1 VSKRKN
7 NGNKQKKL
15 EQANV
20 EAASQAAQEAVA
32 VVEATPLS
40 VTEPVPE
47 QVLVAETI
55 SEETED
61 KETGPEEASASD
73 VEVSEEQARPGGE
86 RREIVRSASLV
97 MLGNLGS
104 SLMGMVRQIV
114 VAGTGAGVS
123 GPFFAAL
130 TPAQNF
136 NDFLI
141 NGSVSGALIPTFNDY
156 AAPEKR
162 EELRRIVFT
171 IVNLILLITIL
182 SSVAFFF
189 LAPWLF
195 DTFLASGYTAA
206 NKALTIRYSQ
216 IIFFSLVGLGPF
228 AVLLSALY
236 ALKEFGW
243 PAFATA
249 SYHMG
254 IIVGAVVGGII
265 GNHFFGTY
273 GIALGVLLG
282 VVGEIALLIPGM
294 RNQHFRYKLV
304 LDLKHPALRRILLL
318 YAPVAFSYLITSAL
332 ALFDQ
337 SLATSAPCAM
347 WVQGVKDCG
356 VADLS
361 AMRFA
366 TTLIQF
372 PQGLVGAALSFAV
385 LPTLTAHAREGQ
397 MERFKETLLLGFRL
411 GLLLMVP
418 AAAGLITL
426 RTPIISAIFEH
437 HNFAPQQVTLTALAL
452 QNYAYQ
458 LPFLPIDQLLIMAFY
473 ARKNTIIPVTVGV
486 VSVLGY
492 LVVALPFWR
501 TGGIPV
507 LAFANTMQNV
517 LHAVILFVL
526 LRRALG
532 SLHVRNMLPTIGK
545 ILLSTVVMIAVAWG
559 LLALLQQVTPLAHYG
574 FVGQLVILVIAGG
587 LAAGV
592 YFGGVLLLK
601 VEEVH
606 LLKGALLAKLG
617 KK

>member
-1 VSKRKN
+1 MSKRKN
-7 NGNKQKKL
+7 NGNKQKKI
-15 EQANV
+15 EKVQVAV
-20 EAASQAAQEAVA
+20 SSQEVVA
-32 VVEATPLS
+32 VVEAVPLS
-40 VTEPVPE
+40 LTEPTAE
-47 QVLVAETI
+47 QVPVAETI
-55 SEETED
+55 VEET
-61 KETGPEEASASD
+61 
-73 VEVSEEQARPGGE
+73 VSEEAEEKESGEVNEDQERSGGE

-104 SLMGMVRQIV
+104 SLMGLVRQVV
-114 VAGTGAGVS
+114 VAGTGAGFS

-130 TPAQNF
+130 TPAQSF

-162 EELRRIVFT
+162 EELRNIVFT

-182 SSVAFFF
+182 ASVAFFF

-249 SYHMG
+249 SYHLG
-254 IIVGAVVGGII
+254 IIVGAVAGSII

-282 VVGEIALLIPGM
+282 VAGEIGLLVPGM
-294 RNQHFRYKLV
+294 SNQHFRYKLV

-332 ALFDQ
+332 AFFDQ
-337 SLATSAPCAM
+337 SLATSAPCTM
-347 WVQGVKDCG
+347 WVQGLKDCG

-397 MERFKETLLLGFRL
+397 MERYKETLLLGFRL

-418 AAAGLITL
+418 AAAGLIVL

-492 LVVALPFWR
+492 LVVALPFWQA
-501 TGGIPV
+501 GGIAV
-507 LAFANTMQNV
+507 LAFANTIQNV

-532 SLHVRNMLPTIGK
+532 SLHVRKMLPAVGK
-545 ILLSTVVMIAVAWG
+545 ILLSTVAMIAVAWG
-559 LLALLQQVTPLAHYG
+559 LLTLLQQVTLLTQHG
-574 FVGQLVILVIAGG
+574 FVGQLVILVVAGG

-601 VEEVH
+601 VEEVY
-606 LLKGALLAKLG
+606 LLKGAVLAKLG
-617 KK
+617 RK